1 MDITHSCF
9 GHETTPCHVQLF
21 KQAIWHDFND
31 HSHLIPYD
39 YKSSCK
45 CNRILKNRISVHD
58 ID

>member
-45 CNRILKNRISVHD
+45 CNRILKNPISVHG